1 MVKRTLKKVKI
12 DDLPALESGFEE
24 IKPLFRSGQVPKEQD
39 YIKLIEYVHYLHKLL
54 GIEGE
59 EGHEPQL
66 GQGLVLS
73 DEGVLSVDVSKIK
86 FEAGDGLNMSDD
98 GVLSAIGGTGITS
111 TADGLKM
118 TSTLGL
124 SALAFFYGAE
134 FYASDDAFNV
144 FLMRAEP
151 SGVMARGFSKGA
163 HFLSMDNGSK
173 SRYEGIAPEDE
184 QQLNP
189 GQFTFS
195 YRTSEPMEVGNKIIL
210 YEQDIAGGGGSVEH
224 TLVLTTF

>member
-1 MVKRTLKKVKI
+1 MGCHDNYFERGMGHGEAYFKKVKI

-24 IKPLFRSGQVPKEQD
+24 IKPLFRSGQVPKEQG

-111 TADGLKM
+111 TADGIKM

-124 SALAFFYGAE
+124 SALAFFMGRS
-134 FYASDDAFNV
+134 FMLQMML
-144 FLMRAEP
+144 LMC
-151 SGVMARGFSKGA
+151 S
-163 HFLSMDNGSK
+163 
-173 SRYEGIAPEDE
+173 
-184 QQLNP
+184 
-189 GQFTFS
+189 
-195 YRTSEPMEVGNKIIL
+195 
-210 YEQDIAGGGGSVEH
+210 
-224 TLVLTTF
+224 